1 MTFGKPRY
9 NKKYEYELLR
19 LCYHPDYLVVGGTEK
34 MFSYFIQTYQPEN
47 IISYC
52 DNSKFGGNV
61 YVKLGFLRSK
71 ESNPS
76 RHWFNIKTHTHIT
89 DNLLRQRGFDQ
100 LFNTSFGK
108 GSNNDN
114 LMRDSGF
121 VEIYDSGQSTW
132 VWKK

>member
-19 LCYHPDYLVVGGTEK
+19 LCYHPDYLVVGGAEK

-61 YVKLGFLRSK
+61 YKKLGFLQSK
-71 ESNPS
+71 ESKPS
-76 RHWFNIKTHTHIT
+76 RHWFNIKTHIHIT

-121 VEIYDSGQSTW
+121 VEIYDSGQSAW